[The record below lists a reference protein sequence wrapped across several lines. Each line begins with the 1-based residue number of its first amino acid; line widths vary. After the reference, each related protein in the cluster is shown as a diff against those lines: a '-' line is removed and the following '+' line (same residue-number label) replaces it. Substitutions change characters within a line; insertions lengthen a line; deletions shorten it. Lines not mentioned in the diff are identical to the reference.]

1 MNRRALPTLL
11 LGAALLAAGPAG
23 VGPSATYAQG
33 GCLPQS
39 EARAAVSRGDA
50 QSFAKFHSRLA
61 QQGQVV
67 SSCLARRG
75 NSYVYQGTLVQ
86 PNGQVVPFSVSAN

>member
-1 MNRRALPTLL
+1 MSRLALPTLL
-11 LGAALLAAGPAG
+11 LGAALLTAGPTG

-39 EARAAVSRGDA
+39 EARAAVARGDA
-50 QSFAKFHSRLA
+50 QSFARHHRSLQK
-61 QQGQVV
+61 QGQVV

-75 NSYVYQGTLVQ
+75 NSYVYQGTLVK
-86 PNGQVVPFSVSAN
+86 PDGQVVPFSVGAN

>member
-1 MNRRALPTLL
+1 MTRLALPTLL

-23 VGPSATYAQG
+23 VGPSMTYAQG

-50 QSFAKFHSRLA
+50 KSFAKFLGNLRK
-61 QQGQVV
+61 QGQVV

-75 NSYVYQGTLVQ
+75 NSYVYQGTLVKS
-86 PNGQVVPFSVSAN
+86 NGQVVPFSVSAN